1 MLKYRRSRMQNR
13 ENEENEE
20 NETQKKNPPFSIEWG
35 DLKKQEKEKDER
47 RKDEEF
53 QDQKQ
58 QSTQKIMKAFGIR
71 GDKSHFEFQE
81 EATNDGS
88 ALLRKLKDKFSQ
100 LDLQKNQVPPWRK
113 LMAPDD
119 LAEKPREGAKINKL
133 DYMQH
138 GYLIIK
144 IERKDEEE
152 FKKSKFWIQLR

>member
-1 MLKYRRSRMQNR
+1 MQNR

-88 ALLRKLKDKFSQ
+88 ALLRELKYKFSQ
-100 LDLQKNQVPPWRK
+100 LDLQKNQAPPWRK